1 MKWPFQRKRDTVP
14 PTIVSLLGMRA
25 EQQAHQIAYTFIS
38 DSGEQGITYA
48 ELDRRA
54 RSIAHKLAEL
64 SIQGKRAMLI
74 YPPGIDYIAAFYGC
88 LYAGVIAVPA
98 CPPDPLRL
106 DRSLSYLVAVVR
118 DAMPSIV
125 LTTVAMAAALGSLS
139 GNPPELSQLLLITT
153 SEIPDVPSGAAE
165 PDRIDTDSVAL
176 LQYTSGTTTA
186 GPRAAVLTHRY
197 LMRNSELIFN
207 FLGHSTESRSVNW
220 LPPWHGMG
228 LVGGIVQP
236 LYGGFPATLMAPADF
251 MRRPLRW
258 LEAISRTQATTS
270 GAPNFAYDLCVQKTT
285 AEERRRLDL
294 SSWQVAFNGAEPIRA
309 ETMENF
315 SRAFAVAGFRRAAF
329 HPSYGLAEAAL
340 IVTGGIPWSGRST
353 KSFDV
358 TALRSGT
365 AMTGARDATSRRLV
379 SSGMGATGRQVVIV
393 DPATGVECATG
404 RVGEIW
410 IARRDLALSYWRR
423 PAETRET
430 FAAQLA
436 DTGEGPF
443 IRSGDLGFVLD
454 RQLFVTGRIEDLI
467 VMRGS
472 RHHPQD
478 IEATAEL
485 SSQVLRRGCG
495 AAFAMPAGGRE
506 LLVIAYEITRQA
518 SQVQVADVAAAIRGA
533 VAGEHEVQVH
543 QVILLPPGGIPK
555 TSDGKVQR
563 GLCAAM
569 FADGR
574 LAELGRSAAPSTARA
589 GDLHRDEPGLLS
601 PAAADR
607 TRAAASDRDTVRLY
621 RWVSGSRVPVHAAGP
636 VFC

>member
-1 MKWPFQRKRDTVP
+1 V
-14 PTIVSLLGMRA
+14 
-25 EQQAHQIAYTFIS
+25 
-38 DSGEQGITYA
+38 
-48 ELDRRA
+48 
-54 RSIAHKLAEL
+54 
-64 SIQGKRAMLI
+64 LI

-88 LYAGVIAVPA
+88 LYAGAIAVPA

-106 DRSLSYLVAVVR
+106 DRSLSHLVAVVR

-139 GNPPELSQLLLITT
+139 GNLPELSRLLLITT
-153 SEIPDVPSGAAE
+153 SDIPDVLSGAAE
-165 PDRIDTDSVAL
+165 PDRVDTDSVAL
-176 LQYTSGTTTA
+176 LQYTYGSTA
-186 GPRAAVLTHRY
+186 GPKGVVLTHRH
-197 LMRNSELIFN
+197 LMSNSELIFN
-207 FLGHSTESRSVNW
+207 FLGHSTESRGVSW
-220 LPPWHGMG
+220 LPPYHGMG
-228 LVGGIVQP
+228 LIGGIMQP
-236 LYGGFPATLMAPADF
+236 LYGGFPETLMAPADF

-258 LEAISRTQATTS
+258 LEAISRTRATTS
-270 GAPNFAYDLCVQKTT
+270 GAPNFAYDLCVQKIT
-285 AEERRRLDL
+285 AEERRQLDL

-309 ETMENF
+309 ATMENF
-315 SRAFAVAGFRRAAF
+315 SRAFAPAGFRRAAF
-329 HPSYGLAEAAL
+329 HPCYGLAEATL
-340 IVTGGIPWSGRST
+340 IVTGGVPWSGRST

-365 AMTGARDATSRRLV
+365 AVTGARDATSRRLV
-379 SSGMGATGRQVVIV
+379 SSGMAATGRQVVIV
-393 DPATGVECATG
+393 DPATGVECAAG
-404 RVGEIW
+404 RAGEIW
-410 IARRDLALSYWRR
+410 IARRGLALSYWRR

-430 FAAQLA
+430 FAARLA

-478 IEATAEL
+478 IEATVEL

-495 AAFAMPAGGRE
+495 AAFTMPAGGRE
-506 LLVIAYEITRQA
+506 RLVIAHEITRQA
-518 SQVQVADVAAAIRGA
+518 GQVNAADVAAAIRAA
-533 VAGEHEVQVH
+533 VAAEHEVQVH
-543 QVILLPPGGIPK
+543 RVILLPPGGIPK

-574 LAELGRSAAPSTARA
+574 LAELGRSAAPGAAAS
-589 GDLHRDEPGLLS
+589 DLHRDEPGLLS

-607 TRAAASDRDTVRLY
+607 ARSATGDRDAVRLY
-621 RWVSGSRVPVHAAGP
+621 CWVSGSRVPVHAAGP
-636 VFC
+636 VSC